1 MGTKDELH
9 GLVDDLPE
17 TAMDA
22 ARDFLKYLR
31 DRQGDP
37 VLRALRAAPVD
48 DEELSAEDVSD
59 LEEALRDLAA
69 GRVVSHAEARRRL
82 LPDE

>member
-1 MGTKDELH
+1 MHAKDELH
-9 GLVDDLPE
+9 GLVDQLPE
-17 TAMDA
+17 TAMDS
-22 ARDFLKYLR
+22 ARDFLEYLR

-48 DEELSAEDVSD
+48 DEELSEEDLSD
-59 LEEALRDLAA
+59 LEEALKDLAA

-82 LPDE
+82 LLDE

>member
-1 MGTKDELH
+1 MHAKDELH
-9 GLVDDLPE
+9 GLVDQLPE
-17 TAMDA
+17 TAMDS
-22 ARDFLKYLR
+22 ARDFLEYLR

-48 DEELSAEDVSD
+48 DEELSQEDLSD
-59 LEEALRDLAA
+59 LEEALKDLAA

-82 LPDE
+82 LLDE